1 MTKRKHIEWFYQGAR
16 TLRAVARERG
26 REDFLT
32 TPEDWYLCPLCLDV
46 LLTVDEFETGEL
58 TVEHVPPEALGGG
71 DLVLTC
77 KACNNDAGTYFD
89 GQAHRQ
95 ERLRQLLSGQSDR
108 PETVTFTVD
117 DFPTRVE
124 MRTAGRTGMLFTVIP
139 QINNPAAVE
148 LAIEHMRVLSETRS
162 TDFRFTVTPQVRYH
176 PDRARLAW
184 IRAAYLAAFA
194 LFGWTYILQPALQP
208 IRDQLRNPSTP
219 GLPPLS
225 MYNPDGDPDRREI
238 WIIKRP
244 AEHQSLLVVA
254 GQHGVFLPLPNDPRS
269 LDELARSLGTSEDG
283 PVSYSFTG
291 DMFPWPSKPEYLLD
305 PPPVTDHQQT

>member
-1 MTKRKHIEWFYQGAR
+1 
-16 TLRAVARERG
+16 
-26 REDFLT
+26 
-32 TPEDWYLCPLCLDV
+32 
-46 LLTVDEFETGEL
+46 
-58 TVEHVPPEALGGG
+58 
-71 DLVLTC
+71 VLTC
-77 KACNNDAGTYFD
+77 KACNNDAGAYFD

-95 ERLRQLLSGQSDR
+95 ERLRQLVSSQSDR

-148 LAIEHMRVLSETRS
+148 LTIEHMRVLSETRT
-162 TDFRFTVTPQVRYH
+162 TDFRFTVTPQVTYH

-219 GLPPLS
+219 GLPPLACTTRTATLTAAKS
-225 MYNPDGDPDRREI
+225 GSSSGPPSTRACSSSQAGTAFSCPSRTTRE
-238 WIIKRP
+238 
-244 AEHQSLLVVA
+244 AST
-254 GQHGVFLPLPNDPRS
+254 N
-269 LDELARSLGTSEDG
+269 
-283 PVSYSFTG
+283 
-291 DMFPWPSKPEYLLD
+291 
-305 PPPVTDHQQT
+305 

>member
-1 MTKRKHIEWFYQGAR
+1 MTASAAIAEARCRGERKHIEWFDQGAR

-58 TVEHVPPEALGGG
+58 TVEHVPPEALGGR

-77 KACNNDAGTYFD
+77 KACNNHAGSNFD

-124 MRTAGRTGMLFTVIP
+124 MRTAGRTGMLFTVVP
-139 QINNPAAVE
+139 QINNPADLE
-148 LAIEHMRVLSETRS
+148 LAIEHMRVLSERGR
-162 TDFRFTVTPQVRYH
+162 TDFRFTVTPQVRYS
-176 PDRARLAW
+176 P
-184 IRAAYLAAFA
+184 
-194 LFGWTYILQPALQP
+194 
-208 IRDQLRNPSTP
+208 
-219 GLPPLS
+219 
-225 MYNPDGDPDRREI
+225 
-238 WIIKRP
+238 
-244 AEHQSLLVVA
+244 
-254 GQHGVFLPLPNDPRS
+254 
-269 LDELARSLGTSEDG
+269 
-283 PVSYSFTG
+283 
-291 DMFPWPSKPEYLLD
+291 
-305 PPPVTDHQQT
+305 